1 MSEASQMLDALL
13 KNIKDSPLSGL
24 VRGLSATGGENSA
37 LDILRRLTGT
47 VDGVDSSIDDEEK
60 ALLCARAMIA
70 AAKCDGHIDED
81 EKLNILN
88 SLAEAGVSPSK
99 RSWVEDEMRAPLDLA
114 GLVAAIPDKQ
124 TASEV
129 YTASL
134 MAIKVDT
141 AAEEAFVRDFAQRL
155 GLSAAA

>member
-1 MSEASQMLDALL
+1 MSEASQLLDALL
-13 KNIKDSPLSGL
+13 KNIKDSPFSGL
-24 VRGLSATGGENSA
+24 VRGLSETGTTNGALDLLRRLSGFEGDGESA
-37 LDILRRLTGT
+37 LD
-47 VDGVDSSIDDEEK
+47 EEAK

-70 AAKCDGHIDED
+70 AAKCDGHVDED

-88 SLAEAGVSPSK
+88 SLAEAGVSPAK
-99 RSWVEDEMRAPLDLA
+99 RSWVEEEMATPLDLA

-141 AAEEAFVRDFAQRL
+141 PAEEAFVKDFAQRL
-155 GLSAAA
+155 GLSATA